1 MDKDLAIALITA
13 AIGAGGLA
21 FIIVRAVLSV
31 RDIFSKENGEF
42 TLRSILT
49 PFRTWVIASAAKDR
63 ELYRTIERYEK
74 DIVRA
79 NGRFLGGADAYEIYA
94 ARFVLPIL
102 ACIIIP
108 LFAIALQIP
117 AGLAIL
123 VALAFAAMLYL
134 WPEQAL
140 ADLAKRRTEQFS
152 RDLPP
157 ALDVMCLVTQ
167 SGGDLMSAVQSVIEV
182 TPPSPVR
189 EELNR
194 ALGETAI
201 GRSLAQAL
209 SHIADRIDTPDASA
223 VFSTL
228 AQSLEMGTSVA
239 DNLASAAK
247 IIRKNARIKA
257 QEKAQKAVVAMTFP
271 LLLLILPGV
280 FIVLFGPLVIQ
291 FLSR

>member
-1 MDKDLAIALITA
+1 MDKDLTIALITA

-21 FIIVRAVLSV
+21 FIIVRAALSA
-31 RDIFSKENGEF
+31 RDILSKENGEF

-63 ELYRTIERYEK
+63 ELHRTIERYEK

-102 ACIIIP
+102 ACIIIT
-108 LFAIALQIP
+108 LLAVALQIP

-123 VALAFAAMLYL
+123 VALAFAVMLYL

-228 AQSLEMGTSVA
+228 AQ
-239 DNLASAAK
+239 
-247 IIRKNARIKA
+247 
-257 QEKAQKAVVAMTFP
+257 
-271 LLLLILPGV
+271 
-280 FIVLFGPLVIQ
+280 
-291 FLSR
+291 

>member
-1 MDKDLAIALITA
+1 MDMELAIALITA
-13 AIGAGGLA
+13 AIGVGGIAYIAIRSLLSTRNFIAGA
-21 FIIVRAVLSV
+21 S
-31 RDIFSKENGEF
+31 GEF
-42 TLRSILT
+42 TLRSLLT
-49 PFRTWVIASAAKDR
+49 PFRPLVMVSVAKNR
-63 ELYRTIERYEK
+63 ELQRTLARLEK
-74 DIVRA
+74 DIRRA
-79 NGRFLGGADAYEIYA
+79 NGKFLGGADAYEVYA
-94 ARFVLPIL
+94 ARFVLPI
-102 ACIIIP
+102 AA
-108 LFAIALQIP
+108 FAIITLIAVVLQISG
-117 AGLAIL
+117 AIAIL
-123 VALAFAAMLYL
+123 VALVFAIMLYL

-140 ADLAKRRTEQFS
+140 ADLAKRRAEQFS

-157 ALDVMCLVTQ
+157 ALDVMCLITQ
-167 SGGDLMSAVQSVIEV
+167 SGGDLMSAVQSVVEV

-209 SHIADRIDTPDASA
+209 SRIADRIDTPDASA

-239 DNLASAAK
+239 ENLASAAK
-247 IIRKNARIKA
+247 IIRQNARIKA

-280 FIVLFGPLVIQ
+280 FIVLFGPLIIQ

>member
-1 MDKDLAIALITA
+1 MDKDLTIALITV

-21 FIIVRAVLSV
+21 FIIVRAALSA
-31 RDIFSKENGEF
+31 RDILSKENGEF

-63 ELYRTIERYEK
+63 ELRRTIERYEK

-94 ARFVLPIL
+94 ARFVLPIF
-102 ACIIIP
+102 ACIIITF
-108 LFAIALQIP
+108 LAVALQIP

-123 VALAFAAMLYL
+123 VALAFAVMLYL

-157 ALDVMCLVTQ
+157 ALDEMCLVTQ

>member
-1 MDKDLAIALITA
+1 MDKDLAIVLIIAAL
-13 AIGAGGLA
+13 GAGGISYVMIRSMLFA
-21 FIIVRAVLSV
+21 RNIISSAS
-31 RDIFSKENGEF
+31 GEF
-42 TLRSILT
+42 TLRSLLT
-49 PFRTWVIASAAKDR
+49 PLRPWVMAGAAKDR
-63 ELYRTIERYEK
+63 ELQRTLVRYEK
-74 DIVRA
+74 DIRRA
-79 NGRFLGGADAYEIYA
+79 DGKFLGGADAYEVYA
-94 ARFVLPIL
+94 ARFVLPVAAFMIVMLL
-102 ACIIIP
+102 AV
-108 LFAIALQIP
+108 ALQIS
-117 AGLAIL
+117 GAIAML
-123 VALAFAAMLYL
+123 VALAFAIMLHL

-157 ALDVMCLVTQ
+157 ALDVMCLITQ
-167 SGGDLMSAVQSVIEV
+167 SGGDLMSAVQSVVEV

-239 DNLASAAK
+239 ENLASAAK

-257 QEKAQKAVVAMTFP
+257 QEKAQKAVVTMTFP

-280 FIVLFGPLVIQ
+280 FIVLFGPLIIQ